1 MSVPYKISNKM
12 TDVMLEVLNLDK
24 KEVVSIA
31 AISNQDFS
39 EVTASIFLILQRN
52 HAFFTVKTYCHI
64 EDHTLWMSFISF
76 IVPLLIKCNLIGHLA
91 YCLAC
96 FTIQ

>member
-1 MSVPYKISNKM
+1 MSVPYKIIKKT

-39 EVTASIFLILQRN
+39 EVNIYSLPQNILQRI
-52 HAFFTVKTYCHI
+52 HAF
-64 EDHTLWMSFISF
+64 L
-76 IVPLLIKCNLIGHLA
+76 
-91 YCLAC
+91 
-96 FTIQ
+96 Q

>member
-1 MSVPYKISNKM
+1 MSVPYKIINKT

-39 EVTASIFLILQRN
+39 EVT
-52 HAFFTVKTYCHI
+52 TYI
-64 EDHTLWMSFISF
+64 
-76 IVPLLIKCNLIGHLA
+76 
-91 YCLAC
+91 YCLAKESC
-96 FTIQ
+96 IFTVETY

>member
-12 TDVMLEVLNLDK
+12 TDVMLEVSNLDK

-39 EVTASIFLILQRN
+39 EVTTYIFLVLQRK
-52 HAFFTVKTYCHI
+52 HAIFYSKDILRTVYI
-64 EDHTLWMSFISF
+64 ADIFYFLFSSSF
-76 IVPLLIKCNLIGHLA
+76 N
-91 YCLAC
+91 
-96 FTIQ
+96 